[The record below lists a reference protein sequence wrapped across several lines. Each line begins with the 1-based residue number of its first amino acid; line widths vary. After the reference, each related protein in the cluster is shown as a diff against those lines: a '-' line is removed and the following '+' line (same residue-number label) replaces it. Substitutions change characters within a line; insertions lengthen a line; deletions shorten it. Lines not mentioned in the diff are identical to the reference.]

1 MARKIYKYP
10 LEITDQQTI
19 LMPAGA
25 RILSAQY
32 QGPQLVIW
40 ALVSLDAT
48 PTRRYIWIIGT
59 GNPMPSKVLNHIDTV
74 QMPGQPIVWHVF
86 EEA

>member
-1 MARKIYKYP
+1 VARKIFKYP
-10 LEITDQQTI
+10 LKITDQQTI

-32 QGPQLVIW
+32 QGAELVLW
-40 ALVSLDAT
+40 ALVNPDGA
-48 PTRRYIWIIGT
+48 PIRRYIWIIGT
-59 GNPMPSKVLNHIDTV
+59 GNPMPSKLLNHIDTV
-74 QMPGQPIVWHVF
+74 QMPSHPIVWHVF